1 MFGINQL
8 QKNIKYQINKQ
19 SKKIRELKYGN
30 TKLLGNTKYNQVV
43 FAYNIK
49 LVFAFFVFFFL
60 CLVGI
65 KLY

>member
-1 MFGINQL
+1 M
-8 QKNIKYQINKQ
+8 NIKYQINKQ

-60 CLVGI
+60 YLVGT